1 MGNKLLIKYL
11 FCSIIKNFSNISF
24 FIGLLLIFFSIISYI
39 IRGFL
44 LNIKEIIFEW
54 EIISLFR
61 NKIIIIFIFDYMSF
75 FFLRVV
81 NLISGRVII
90 YSTSYISSEIFFR
103 RFIIIVLL
111 FIISIYLLI
120 LSPNI
125 ISLLLGWDRLGVTS
139 YLLVIF
145 YQRKKSYNAGIITA
159 ITNRLGDVGI
169 LICISL
175 IFLLGDWTY
184 MYLSNSSFCIQSY
197 IVFILIISA
206 STKRAQIPFSA
217 WLPAA
222 IAAPTPVSALVHS
235 STLVT
240 AGVYLIIRLNFIFCN
255 SSSTNILLFI
265 GVITMVLAGA
275 AAIYE
280 IDIKKVIALS
290 TLSQLGV
297 IMITLGELEPILSFF
312 HLLRH
317 AYFKAILF
325 ICAGIIIHNIKD
337 YQDIRKIRIIL
348 NILPITFRVIIVA
361 NLRLCGLPFLRGF
374 YSKDIILEVIIIST
388 ISLIIFVIILVATF
402 FTVAYSC
409 RMSFLLASLYTAKNC
424 TYISDDNDYLM
435 INGIIFLF
443 PFSIVGGINII
454 WLIFSFP
461 PTIFLPVW
469 LKIFVLFLIFIA
481 VIRGLIRLKTNK
493 SNNFFIKFFV
503 GLIWFFPQTF
513 RILSNIT
520 ILRLGKSKLKLSE
533 VRWTELFIYGALYS
547 NLNKFSK
554 YLDFIRNSYFLNSIF
569 ILIIIIFIL

>member
-1 MGNKLLIKYL
+1 MLIKYL

-265 GVITMVLAGA
+265 GVITMILAGA

>member
-1 MGNKLLIKYL
+1 MVFYV
-11 FCSIIKNFSNISF
+11 
-24 FIGLLLIFFSIISYI
+24 
-39 IRGFL
+39 IRGFI

-54 EIISLFR
+54 EIVSIFSS
-61 NKIIIIFIFDYMSF
+61 KIIVIFIFDYISL

-81 NLISGRVII
+81 SLISGRVII
-90 YSTSYISSEIFFR
+90 YRTSYISSEKFFS
-103 RFIIIVLL
+103 RFIMIVLL
-111 FIISIYLLI
+111 FVLSIYLLI

-125 ISLLLGWDRLGVTS
+125 ISLLLGWDGLGVTS

-169 LICISL
+169 LICIGL
-175 IFLLGDWTY
+175 LFLMGDWTY
-184 MYLSNSSFCIQSY
+184 LYISRRSFYVQSY
-197 IVFILIISA
+197 LILILIVSA

-240 AGVYLIIRLNFIFCN
+240 AGVYLIIRLNFIFC
-255 SSSTNILLFI
+255 SSNSTNFLLFI
-265 GVITMVLAGA
+265 GIITILLAGA
-275 AAIYE
+275 AAIFE

-297 IMITLGELEPILSFF
+297 IIIILGGIEPVLSFF

-325 ICAGIIIHNIKD
+325 ICAGIIIHNMKD

-348 NILPITFRVIIVA
+348 NVIPVTFRVIIVA
-361 NLRLCGLPFLRGF
+361 NLSLCGLPFLRGF

-388 ISLIIFVIILVATF
+388 IRLVIFIMIIVATF

-409 RMSFLLASLYTAKNC
+409 RISFLLAISYTAKDSI
-424 TYISDDNDYLM
+424 YISDDNDYLM
-435 INGIIFLF
+435 IAGMLFLF
-443 PFSIVGGINII
+443 PFSIIGGINII

-461 PTIFLPVW
+461 PVIFLPVW
-469 LKIFVLFLIFIA
+469 LKIFVLFLILTAI
-481 VIRGLIRLKTNK
+481 ITGLIRLEISKTN
-493 SNNFFIKFFV
+493 SHFIKFFI

-513 RILSNIT
+513 RMLSNNIF
-520 ILRLGKSKLKLSE
+520 LSSGKSKLKLSE
-533 VRWTELFIYGALYS
+533 SRWTELIIYGVIYS
-547 NLNKFSK
+547 NFNKFNK
-554 YLDFIRNSYFLNSIF
+554 YFDFIGNSYFLRSIF
-569 ILIIIIFIL
+569 ILLIIFIIL

>member
-1 MGNKLLIKYL
+1 MG
-11 FCSIIKNFSNISF
+11 IIKNFSSISF
-24 FIGLLLIFFSIISYI
+24 FIGIILIIFSMVFYV
-39 IRGFL
+39 IRGFI

-54 EIISLFR
+54 EIVSIFSS
-61 NKIIIIFIFDYMSF
+61 KIIVIFIFDYISL

-81 NLISGRVII
+81 SLISGRVII
-90 YSTSYISSEIFFR
+90 YRTSYISSEKFFS
-103 RFIIIVLL
+103 RFIMIVLL
-111 FIISIYLLI
+111 FVLSIYLLI

-125 ISLLLGWDRLGVTS
+125 ISLLLGWDGLGVTS

-169 LICISL
+169 LICIGL
-175 IFLLGDWTY
+175 LFLMGDWTY
-184 MYLSNSSFCIQSY
+184 LYISRRSFYVQSY
-197 IVFILIISA
+197 LILILIVSA

-240 AGVYLIIRLNFIFCN
+240 AGVYLIIRLNFIFC
-255 SSSTNILLFI
+255 SSNSTNFLLFI
-265 GVITMVLAGA
+265 GIITILLAGA
-275 AAIYE
+275 AAIFE

-297 IMITLGELEPILSFF
+297 IIIILGGIEPVLSFF

-325 ICAGIIIHNIKD
+325 ICAGIIIHNMKD

-348 NILPITFRVIIVA
+348 NVIPVTFRVIIVA
-361 NLRLCGLPFLRGF
+361 NLSLCGLPFLRGF

-388 ISLIIFVIILVATF
+388 IRLVIFIMIIVATF

-409 RMSFLLASLYTAKNC
+409 RMSFLLAISYTAKDSI
-424 TYISDDNDYLM
+424 YISDDNDYL
-435 INGIIFLF
+435 IIAGMLFLF
-443 PFSIVGGINII
+443 PFSIIGGINII

-461 PTIFLPVW
+461 PVIFLPVW
-469 LKIFVLFLIFIA
+469 LKIFVLFLILTAI
-481 VIRGLIRLKTNK
+481 ITGLIRLEINKTN
-493 SNNFFIKFFV
+493 SHFIKFFI

-513 RILSNIT
+513 RMLSNNIF
-520 ILRLGKSKLKLSE
+520 LSSGKSKLKLSE
-533 VRWTELFIYGALYS
+533 SRWTELIIYGVIYS
-547 NLNKFSK
+547 NFNKFNK
-554 YLDFIRNSYFLNSIF
+554 YFDFIGNSYFLRSIF
-569 ILIIIIFIL
+569 ILLIIFIIL

>member
-1 MGNKLLIKYL
+1 MLIKYL

-297 IMITLGELEPILSFF
+297 IMITLGGLEPILSFF

-443 PFSIVGGINII
+443 PFSIVGGMNII

>member
-1 MGNKLLIKYL
+1 M
-11 FCSIIKNFSNISF
+11 
-24 FIGLLLIFFSIISYI
+24 
-39 IRGFL
+39 

-61 NKIIIIFIFDYMSF
+61 NKIIIIFIFDYMSL
-75 FFLRVV
+75 FFLSVV
-81 NLISGRVII
+81 RLISGRVII
-90 YSTSYISSEIFFR
+90 YRTSYISSETFFR

-111 FIISIYLLI
+111 FIVSIYLLI

-125 ISLLLGWDRLGVTS
+125 ISLLLGWDGLGVTS

-169 LICISL
+169 LICIGL

-184 MYLSNSSFCIQSY
+184 LYLSGSSFYIQSY
-197 IVFILIISA
+197 IIFILMISA
-206 STKRAQIPFSA
+206 CTKRAQIPFSA

-255 SSSTNILLFI
+255 SNRSRVLLFMGI
-265 GVITMVLAGA
+265 ITILLAGA
-275 AAIYE
+275 AAIFE

-297 IMITLGELEPILSFF
+297 IIIILGGLEPILSFF
-312 HLLRH
+312 HLLSH

-348 NILPITFRVIIVA
+348 SNIPITIRVIIVA
-361 NLRLCGLPFLRGF
+361 NLSLCGLPFLRGF
-374 YSKDIILEVIIIST
+374 YSKDIILETIIISS
-388 ISLIIFVIILVATF
+388 IRLIIFIIMIIATF

-409 RMSFLLASLYTAKNC
+409 RISFLLATSFTAKDC
-424 TYISDDNDYLM
+424 IYMSDDNDYL
-435 INGIIFLF
+435 IIRGIIFLF
-443 PFSIVGGINII
+443 PFSIIGGLNII
-454 WLIFSFP
+454 WSIFSFP
-461 PTIFLPVW
+461 PIIFIPIW
-469 LKIFVLFLIFIA
+469 LKVFVLFLIFTAILT
-481 VIRGLIRLKTNK
+481 RLIILKTNK
-493 SNNFFIKFFV
+493 SNNYFIKFFI
-503 GLIWFFPQTF
+503 GLMWFFPQTF
-513 RILSNIT
+513 RILSNIA
-520 ILRLGKSKLKLSE
+520 ILGIGKSKLKLSE
-533 VRWTELFIYGALYS
+533 SRWTELFVYGLLYS
-547 NLNKFSK
+547 NLNKFNK
-554 YLDFIRNSYFLNSIF
+554 YIDFIRNSYFLTSAF
-569 ILIIIIFIL
+569 VLIIIIIIL

>member
-1 MGNKLLIKYL
+1 MLIKYL
-11 FCSIIKNFSNISF
+11 FCRIIKNFSNISF

-39 IRGFL
+39 IRGSL

-61 NKIIIIFIFDYMSF
+61 NKIIIIFIFDYISF

-81 NLISGRVII
+81 SLISGRVII

-265 GVITMVLAGA
+265 GVITMILAGA
-275 AAIYE
+275 AAIHE

-297 IMITLGELEPILSFF
+297 IMITLGGLEPILSFF

-554 YLDFIRNSYFLNSIF
+554 YLDFFRNSYFLNSIF

>member
-1 MGNKLLIKYL
+1 MLIKYL

-61 NKIIIIFIFDYMSF
+61 NKIIIIFIFDYISF

-184 MYLSNSSFCIQSY
+184 IYISNSSFCIQSY

>member
-1 MGNKLLIKYL
+1 MLIKYL

>member
-1 MGNKLLIKYL
+1 LLIKYL

>member
-1 MGNKLLIKYL
+1 MLIKYL

-39 IRGFL
+39 IRGSL

-61 NKIIIIFIFDYMSF
+61 NKIIIIFIFDYISF

-81 NLISGRVII
+81 SLISGRVII

-184 MYLSNSSFCIQSY
+184 MYLSNSSFYIQSY

-265 GVITMVLAGA
+265 GVITMILAGA
-275 AAIYE
+275 AAIHE

-297 IMITLGELEPILSFF
+297 IMITLGGLEPILSFF

-554 YLDFIRNSYFLNSIF
+554 YLDFFRNSYFLNSIF

>member
-1 MGNKLLIKYL
+1 MVFYV
-11 FCSIIKNFSNISF
+11 
-24 FIGLLLIFFSIISYI
+24 
-39 IRGFL
+39 IRGFI

-54 EIISLFR
+54 EIVSIFSS
-61 NKIIIIFIFDYMSF
+61 KIIVIFIFDYISL

-81 NLISGRVII
+81 SLISGRVII
-90 YSTSYISSEIFFR
+90 YRTSYISSEKFFS
-103 RFIIIVLL
+103 RFIMIVLL
-111 FIISIYLLI
+111 FVLSIYLLI

-125 ISLLLGWDRLGVTS
+125 ISLLLGWDGLGVTS

-169 LICISL
+169 LICIGL
-175 IFLLGDWTY
+175 LFLMGDWTY
-184 MYLSNSSFCIQSY
+184 LYISRRSFYVQSY
-197 IVFILIISA
+197 LILILIVSA

-240 AGVYLIIRLNFIFCN
+240 AGVYLIIRLNFIFC
-255 SSSTNILLFI
+255 SSNSTNFLLFI
-265 GVITMVLAGA
+265 GIITILLAGA
-275 AAIYE
+275 AAIFE

-297 IMITLGELEPILSFF
+297 IIIILGGIEPVLSFF

-325 ICAGIIIHNIKD
+325 ICAGIIIHNMKD

-348 NILPITFRVIIVA
+348 NVIPVTFRVIIVA
-361 NLRLCGLPFLRGF
+361 NLSLCGLPFLRGF

-388 ISLIIFVIILVATF
+388 IRLVIFVMIIVATF

-409 RMSFLLASLYTAKNC
+409 RMSFLLAISYTAKDSI
-424 TYISDDNDYLM
+424 YISDDNDYL
-435 INGIIFLF
+435 IIAGMLFLF
-443 PFSIVGGINII
+443 PFSIIGGINII

-461 PTIFLPVW
+461 PVIFLPVW
-469 LKIFVLFLIFIA
+469 LKIFVLFLILTAI
-481 VIRGLIRLKTNK
+481 ITGLIRLEINKTN
-493 SNNFFIKFFV
+493 SHFIKFFI

-513 RILSNIT
+513 RMLSNNIF
-520 ILRLGKSKLKLSE
+520 LSSGKSKLKLSE
-533 VRWTELFIYGALYS
+533 SRWTELIIYGVIYS
-547 NLNKFSK
+547 NFNKFNK
-554 YLDFIRNSYFLNSIF
+554 YFDFIGNSYFLRSIF
-569 ILIIIIFIL
+569 ILLIIFIIL

>member
-1 MGNKLLIKYL
+1 M
-11 FCSIIKNFSNISF
+11 
-24 FIGLLLIFFSIISYI
+24 
-39 IRGFL
+39 
-44 LNIKEIIFEW
+44 NIKELILEW
-54 EIISLFR
+54 EVISLFS
-61 NKIIIIFIFDYMSF
+61 NKIIIIFIFDYISL

-81 NLISGRVII
+81 SLISGRVII
-90 YSTSYISSEIFFR
+90 YRTSYISSEVFFR

-111 FIISIYLLI
+111 FVISIYLLI

-125 ISLLLGWDRLGVTS
+125 ISLLLGWDGLGVTS

-169 LICISL
+169 LICIGL
-175 IFLLGDWTY
+175 FFLLGDWTY
-184 MYLSNSSFCIQSY
+184 LYISNRSFYLKSY
-197 IVFILIISA
+197 LIFILILSA

-240 AGVYLIIRLNFIFCN
+240 AGVYLIIRLNFIFCGSN
-255 SSSTNILLFI
+255 STNLLLFI
-265 GVITMVLAGA
+265 GIITILLAGA
-275 AAIYE
+275 AAIFE

-297 IMITLGELEPILSFF
+297 IMIILGGIEPVLSFF

-348 NILPITFRVIIVA
+348 NVIPITFRVIIVA
-361 NLRLCGLPFLRGF
+361 NLSLCGLPFLRGF
-374 YSKDIILEVIIIST
+374 YSKDIILEIMIISSIRLVMFTIII
-388 ISLIIFVIILVATF
+388 IATF

-409 RMSFLLASLYTAKNC
+409 RISFLLATSYTAKDSI
-424 TYISDDNDYLM
+424 YISDDNDYL
-435 INGIIFLF
+435 ILIGILFLF
-443 PFSIVGGINII
+443 PFSIIGGINII

-461 PTIFLPVW
+461 PTIFLPIW
-469 LKIFVLFLIFIA
+469 IKIFVIFLIFSAIL
-481 VIRGLIRLKTNK
+481 IGLIRLRINK
-493 SNNFFIKFFV
+493 IKNHPLKFFI

-513 RILSNIT
+513 RILSNNI
-520 ILRLGKSKLKLSE
+520 ILFSGKSKLKLSE
-533 VRWTELFIYGALYS
+533 SSWTELFIYGVFYS
-547 NLNKFSK
+547 NSNKFNK
-554 YLDFIRNSYFLNSIF
+554 YFDFIRNSYFLSSILILLLVF
-569 ILIIIIFIL
+569 ILL

>member
-1 MGNKLLIKYL
+1 MEQII
-11 FCSIIKNFSNISF
+11 IIKNFSNISF
-24 FIGLLLIFFSIISYI
+24 HIGLILIIRSIIFYL
-39 IRGFL
+39 IRGYI
-44 LNIKEIIFEW
+44 LNIREIIFEW
-54 EIISLFR
+54 EIISLYSS
-61 NKIIIIFIFDYMSF
+61 KIVIIFIFDYISL

-81 NLISGRVII
+81 SLISGRVMI
-90 YSTSYISSEIFFR
+90 YSTSYMSSETFFS
-103 RFIIIVLL
+103 RFIIIVIL
-111 FIISIYLLI
+111 FVISMYLLI

-125 ISLLLGWDRLGVTS
+125 VRLLLGWDGLGVTS

-169 LICISL
+169 LICIGL
-175 IFLLGDWTY
+175 FFLLGDWTY
-184 MYLSNSSFCIQSY
+184 LYISNRSIYLQPY
-197 IVFILIISA
+197 LVLILILAA

-240 AGVYLIIRLNFIFCN
+240 AGVYLIIRLNFIFCG
-255 SSSTNILLFI
+255 SRRTSILLFMGI
-265 GVITMVLAGA
+265 ITILLAGA
-275 AAIYE
+275 AAIFE

-297 IMITLGELEPILSFF
+297 MIMILGSIEPILSFF

-325 ICAGIIIHNIKD
+325 ICAGMIIHNMKD

-348 NILPITFRVIIVA
+348 NVMPVTFRVITVA

-388 ISLIIFVIILVATF
+388 TRLFIFTIIIIATF

-409 RMSFLLASLYTAKNC
+409 RISFLLATVHTAKDMI
-424 TYISDDNDYLM
+424 YMSDDNDKL
-435 INGIIFLF
+435 IISGILFLF
-443 PFSIVGGINII
+443 PFSIMGGINIT

-461 PTIFLPVW
+461 PTIFLPIW
-469 LKIFVLFLIFIA
+469 IKIFVMVLILTAISTSL
-481 VIRGLIRLKTNK
+481 VSLNSNRGK
-493 SNNFFIKFFV
+493 SHLVKFFI

-513 RILSNIT
+513 RILSNNIF
-520 ILRLGKSKLKLSE
+520 LSSGKSKLKFSE
-533 VRWTELFIYGALYS
+533 SSWTELILYGVIYS
-547 NLNKFSK
+547 NSNKLNKYF
-554 YLDFIRNSYFLNSIF
+554 DFIGNRYFLGSILVLLLILF
-569 ILIIIIFIL
+569 II